1 MYVHCIT
8 LIRKMLGT
16 LSFPAVHFENPILA
30 TKSYAVLKIE
40 DLKKKPQV

>member
-1 MYVHCIT
+1 
-8 LIRKMLGT
+8 MLGP

-40 DLKKKPQV
+40 DLKKKTSGIASIQNVRLI